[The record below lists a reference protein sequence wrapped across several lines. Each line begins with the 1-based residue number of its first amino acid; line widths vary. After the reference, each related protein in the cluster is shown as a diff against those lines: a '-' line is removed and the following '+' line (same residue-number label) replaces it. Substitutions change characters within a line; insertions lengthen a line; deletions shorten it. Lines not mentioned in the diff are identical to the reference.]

1 MQTVVHLSLPITIWL
16 WYPLQNAE
24 GNTIK
29 KMLVRSKSGIYSN
42 YFYIPDVSQYVY
54 IIHSISH
61 YCSWFLPN
69 IFARRPKL
77 NQLAFY
83 WACEKPLRF
92 FIITLS
98 SGQVCGRSKLTTEV
112 MRRVLL
118 FRNSR
123 FKSLVRKKK
132 CSKFFFVALFF
143 ILLLLLVI
151 IRATLF
157 LRK

>member
-29 KMLVRSKSGIYSN
+29 KMRIRSKLGIYSKD
-42 YFYIPDVSQYVY
+42 FYIPDVSQYVY
-54 IIHSISH
+54 IIHSITH

-69 IFARRPKL
+69 IFACRPKL

-83 WACEKPLRF
+83 WAREKPLRF

-98 SGQVCGRSKLTTEV
+98 SDQVCGRSKLTTEV

-143 ILLLLLVI
+143 ILILLLVI